1 MSHSTYKY
9 TSSDNYLI
17 KSILKD
23 GVSVVNEKTIIEQ
36 QLDEFKVR
44 SIELSE
50 LNELISEGE
59 HCGILDTTAAATI
72 RELRRKLK
80 GRVAS
85 RVYADKKKKKKGVS
99 SSNPR
104 GVIKDEEEIGLLKC
118 RKRYFENKKVCLLA
132 QIEVYK
138 NSPRRVFCEQ
148 TDIEVL
154 THVKREYENEKT
166 FLLAEIEMY
175 KNLI

>member
-1 MSHSTYKY
+1 MSQSIYNTN
-9 TSSDNYLI
+9 SGNYLI

-23 GVSVVNEKTIIEQ
+23 GISVVNCEHISE
-36 QLDEFKVR
+36 QLDELKVR
-44 SIELSE
+44 KIKFSE
-50 LNELISEGE
+50 LDELITEGRFSS
-59 HCGILDTTAAATI
+59 ILNTKADAII

-85 RVYADKKKKKKGVS
+85 RVYADKKKKKRVS

-118 RKRYFENKKVCLLA
+118 RKRYFEDKKVCLLA

-154 THVKREYENEKT
+154 THVKREYENEKNY
-166 FLLAEIEMY
+166 LLAEIEMY